1 MAALSPTAA
10 SVTNKGSGAITNGV
24 AGEALTQGQVAFQS
38 SSDNKWYS
46 ASAASDGNLSGKSVG
61 IVLCPSDAA
70 DERAI
75 LATTAGDEVDLGTTV
90 TKGTW
95 YVVGGATG
103 VLEEYGDLASSENV
117 TFVGYGNDNTN
128 LVLAVKAT
136 GFTK

>member
-1 MAALSPTAA
+1 MAALTPVAA
-10 SVTNKGSGAITNGV
+10 SVTLKGSGSVTNGI
-24 AGEALTQGQVAFQS
+24 AGEALSQGQVAFQS

-46 ASAASDGNLSGKSVG
+46 ASASSDGNLSGKSVG
-61 IVLCPSDAA
+61 IILCPSDAA

-75 LATTAGDEVDLGTTV
+75 VATTAGDEVDLGTTV
-90 TKGTW
+90 TKGSW
-95 YVVGGATG
+95 FVVGGATG
-103 VLEEYGDLASSENV
+103 VLEEYSDLSSSENV

>member
-1 MAALSPTAA
+1 MAALTPVAA
-10 SVTNKGSGAITNGV
+10 SVTLKGSGSVTNGI
-24 AGEALTQGQVAFQS
+24 AGEALSQGQVAFQS

-46 ASAASDGNLSGKSVG
+46 ASASSDGNLSGKLVG
-61 IVLCPSDAA
+61 IILCPSDAA

-75 LATTAGDEVDLGTTV
+75 VATTAGDEVDLGTTV
-90 TKGTW
+90 TKGSW
-95 YVVGGATG
+95 FVVGGATG
-103 VLEEYGDLASSENV
+103 VLEEYSDLSSSENV